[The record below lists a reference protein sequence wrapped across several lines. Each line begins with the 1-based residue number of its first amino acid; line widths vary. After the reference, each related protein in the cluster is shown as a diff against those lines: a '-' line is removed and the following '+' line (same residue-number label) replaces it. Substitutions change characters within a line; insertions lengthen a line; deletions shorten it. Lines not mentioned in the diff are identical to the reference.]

1 MIAKSIDFH
10 NPQRTYSV
18 SSIGDTQSS
27 GYHGVRRTRNLI
39 QRRLLERLRVEEE
52 HTMEIVLGSLAG
64 VTCVFYAYVF
74 VKFARER
81 ITNEALKRRLPTVI
95 LPLC

>member
-1 MIAKSIDFH
+1 L
-10 NPQRTYSV
+10 
-18 SSIGDTQSS
+18 S
-27 GYHGVRRTRNLI
+27 GIV
-39 QRRLLERLRVEEE
+39 EVEEE

-64 VTCVFYAYVF
+64 VTCVFYAYAF

-81 ITNEALKRRLPTVI
+81 VANEALKRRLPTVI